1 MFGFRTAKT
10 RPARI
15 APRLE
20 QLDIRDTPTVVA
32 IPDFYTVAA
41 GQTLTVGVSQGVLAN
56 DVSTTNPGAILVA
69 DLKAGPTPTTPP
81 VAPALPANA
90 LTLNANGSFTF
101 TAPSGFNPN
110 NSPVT
115 FTYQARDIT
124 NGETAQT
131 TVVINVTGSATNYYA
146 VGSGRGVPATV
157 KVFDA
162 ASGLQVRELLPYEAS
177 YTGGVRVATGDITQ
191 DGVDDIVT
199 IPDVS
204 GAARV
209 SIFDGKTGT
218 ELGSFFAFEDTFRGG
233 GYVAVGD
240 VNGDLVKDIIV
251 GAGEGGGPRVQT
263 YSLVAGGLFNFSP
276 TVAFGDFFAYE
287 STFRNGVRVA
297 SGDLDNDGLD
307 EVVTGAGPGG
317 GPAVKV
323 FDAAG
328 VAVGS
333 ATRAFFAFDST
344 NRGGVN
350 VAVGQFRGDGRA
362 DLVTGTGNGGAVV
375 RVFDGRSAAFLRE
388 VAVPNVDTGTGGS
401 FGGSGGSSGNLVGV
415 GSPNGLSP
423 SGGGGAGGIN
433 GGARV
438 AVIDRNSD
446 GLSDIVVGQ
455 GSGNQ
460 PRVRIFDG
468 NNLGEL
474 SNTLVF
480 NSGFGGGVYV
490 GGNSLELG

>member
-1 MFGFRTAKT
+1 MFGFRTAAKARST
-10 RPARI
+10 RLT
-15 APRLE
+15 PRLN
-20 QLDIRDTPTVVA
+20 QLDSRDTPTVVA
-32 IPDFYTVAA
+32 IPDFYTVQA
-41 GQTLTVGVSQGVLAN
+41 GQTLTVNVQNGVLSN
-56 DVSTTNPGAILVA
+56 DVSTTNPGAIIVA

-81 VAPALPANA
+81 IAPALPANA

-115 FTYQARDIT
+115 FVYQARDIT
-124 NGETAQT
+124 NGDVALTKVT
-131 TVVINVTGSATNYYA
+131 INVIGSSTNRFA
-146 VGSGRGVPATV
+146 VGSGPGTPSTV
-157 KVFDA
+157 KVYDA
-162 ASGLQVRELLPYEAS
+162 SSGLLAREFQPYESS

-209 SIFDGKTGT
+209 NIYDGKTGIQ
-218 ELGSFFAFEDTFRGG
+218 LGSFFAFESTFRGG

-240 VNGDLVKDIIV
+240 VDGDLIKDVIV
-251 GAGEGGGPRVQT
+251 GAGEGGGPRVQV
-263 YSLVAGGLFNFSP
+263 YSLTAGGTFNFSP
-276 TVAFGDFFAYE
+276 TTADNDFFAYE

-297 SGDLDNDGLD
+297 AGDLDADNID

-323 FDAAG
+323 FDAFGLAT
-328 VAVGS
+328 GS
-333 ATRAFFAFDST
+333 AQKAYFAFDAN

-350 VAVGQFRGDGRA
+350 VAVGQFRGDGRG
-362 DLVTGTGNGGAVV
+362 DIVTGTGNGGAVV
-375 RVFDGRSAAFLRE
+375 RVFDGRSTAFLRE
-388 VAVPNVDTGTGGS
+388 ATVANVDVGGGG
-401 FGGSGGSSGNLVGV
+401 GGSGGTSGNLVGV

-423 SGGGGAGGIN
+423 SGGGGSGGVN

-455 GSGNQ
+455 GIGNQ

-468 NNLGEL
+468 NNLSEL
-474 SNTLVF
+474 SNYLAF
-480 NSGFGGGVYV
+480 NSGFGGGIYV
-490 GGNSLELG
+490 GGNSLQLG